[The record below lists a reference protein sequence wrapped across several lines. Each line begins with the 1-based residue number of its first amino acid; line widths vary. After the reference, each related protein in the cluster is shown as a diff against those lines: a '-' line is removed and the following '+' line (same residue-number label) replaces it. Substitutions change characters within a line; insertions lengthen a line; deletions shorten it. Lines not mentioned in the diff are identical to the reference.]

1 MEIEKLDPPG
11 KTLRAAQD
19 VGRKV
24 VFCTPTITKPH
35 PAYLAALEASVPL
48 VVAAGWQESATWMVG
63 CAYISAARSIMLRR
77 ALDAK
82 ADVIVFLDHDMS
94 WEPPDMVR
102 LLETPGDVVCGTYR
116 FKHDKEEYMG
126 RPYTGPNNRPMVR
139 DDGCVQMYAIP
150 AGFLKITRKA
160 VNTFMRAYP
169 SLVYGDECS
178 PSVDLFNH
186 GAFDGMWWGEDYA
199 FAHRWNDKCGEIWCI
214 PDLKLTHHDGDKAYP
229 GNYHEFMLKPIEGGP

>member
-1 MEIEKLDPPG
+1 
-11 KTLRAAQD
+11 
-19 VGRKV
+19 
-24 VFCTPTITKPH
+24 
-35 PAYLAALEASVPL
+35 
-48 VVAAGWQESATWMVG
+48 
-63 CAYISAARSIMLRR
+63 MLRK
-77 ALDAK
+77 ALDAR
-82 ADVIVFLDHDMS
+82 ADAIVFLDFDLS
-94 WEPPDMVR
+94 WRPTDLRKLIDTE
-102 LLETPGDVVCGTYR
+102 GDVVCGTYR
-116 FKHDKEEYMG
+116 FKQEPENYMG
-126 RPYTGPNNRPMVR
+126 SIFSAPTGRPLVR
-139 DDGCVQMYAIP
+139 EDGCIKAKESP
-150 AGFLKITRKA
+150 AGFMKITRKA